1 MYDFLN
7 GAEIKFLEKK
17 IHFEELGPK
26 CNFPKLHFFR
36 NLETQQGAA

>member
-7 GAEIKFLEKK
+7 GAEIEFIGKK
-17 IHFEELGPK
+17 SILK
-26 CNFPKLHFFR
+26 NWVQNCNFPKLHFFR